1 MRSISVSVWSAVP
14 FAWFDMPTASAYL
27 RHNFNSAGHRI
38 TLKGNSEV
46 TLNGPC
52 PRAFRHSVIDENRD
66 GRVPASCTL
75 QLLPC
80 LTKLLGLLSSWLACL
95 ISCGVHVIT

>member
-1 MRSISVSVWSAVP
+1 MIRSISDNAASAVVVVVRGIS
-14 FAWFDMPTASAYL
+14 AWFDMPTASAYL

-52 PRAFRHSVIDENRD
+52 PRAFRHSVIDEIGTAECRLVALCNYY
-66 GRVPASCTL
+66 PA
-75 QLLPC
+75 
-80 LTKLLGLLSSWLACL
+80 
-95 ISCGVHVIT
+95 